1 MLPAVH
7 GAAVLDCGRRARDAH
22 TGMADDQWWRA
33 VIPAYLYHDRD
44 MYDVVI
50 IGEIVAIAAIAVCLG
65 FVVK

>member
-1 MLPAVH
+1 
-7 GAAVLDCGRRARDAH
+7 
-22 TGMADDQWWRA
+22 MADDQWWRA